1 MREIAWRTTATGKKF
16 SFLFTG
22 VTDRGGGHRE
32 DRMWLRAS
40 FAALLSTAAALT
52 THPAL
57 RQPTCAS
64 ATHTQ
69 CRTAMA
75 APTML
80 ISLTPRGTATCQHA
94 ASPMRRLEP
103 LRMQEAPFWENGER
117 VHRTLRCHTLS

>member
-1 MREIAWRTTATGKKF
+1 MR
-16 SFLFTG
+16 LF
-22 VTDRGGGHRE
+22 GHAL
-32 DRMWLRAS
+32 LRAS
-40 FAALLSTAAALT
+40 FAALLSTAAALAK
-52 THPAL
+52 HPAVL

-80 ISLTPRGTATCQHA
+80 ISLTPRVTAICQHA

-117 VHRTLRCHTLS
+117 VRITLRCYALS

>member
-1 MREIAWRTTATGKKF
+1 MRLFG
-16 SFLFTG
+16 FL
-22 VTDRGGGHRE
+22 
-32 DRMWLRAS
+32 AS

-52 THPAL
+52 KHPAVL

-80 ISLTPRGTATCQHA
+80 ISLTPRGTAICQHA

-117 VHRTLRCHTLS
+117 VRITLRCYALS